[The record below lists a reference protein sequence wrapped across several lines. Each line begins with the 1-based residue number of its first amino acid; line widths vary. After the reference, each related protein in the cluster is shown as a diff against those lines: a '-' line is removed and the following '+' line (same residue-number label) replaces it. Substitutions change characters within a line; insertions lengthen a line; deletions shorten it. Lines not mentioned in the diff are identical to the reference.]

1 MQQLQELIERFRK
14 ERGWDQ
20 TDTPSILVKSI
31 FVEASELLECD
42 QFAEET
48 TDLEA
53 LKSELADVLMYSLS
67 LCYDLKLDPYAIIAE
82 KLVDVA
88 KRYPKVQ
95 L

>member
-1 MQQLQELIERFRK
+1 MQELQELIESFRK

-20 TDTPSILVKSI
+20 TDTPGILVKSI

-42 QFAEET
+42 PNATEEA
-48 TDLEA
+48 DLEA
-53 LKSELADVLMYSLS
+53 FRGELADVLMYSLS
-67 LCYDLKLDPYAIIAE
+67 LCYDLQLDPYAIIKE